1 MRGYLDTSWGQLH
14 YESVGSG
21 EQTIVLIHETGLS
34 HSAFKRLV
42 PELSGQLRVVSFDIP
57 GCGES
62 DPPPAITT
70 IEEYSARLA
79 EGIDAL
85 GIGRLAVLGAH
96 TGAQMAVQLA
106 AVDIPDRV
114 DAVYCLGLPFYR
126 PEVLAKRRVAV
137 VDEFTD
143 DGAHLL
149 TGFHRPP
156 KEYDPEV
163 RSRMVAATSLL
174 PGRVFW
180 PYHAVYKYAP
190 GEALPKIKAPV
201 VFLTSEKDILHPGD
215 VDGVE
220 LVQNGRLINIETER
234 LPLYWSQPKAVAHEI
249 FSTLGIKE
257 TP

>member
-1 MRGYLDTSWGQLH
+1 VDTSWGQLH

-21 EQTIVLIHETGLS
+21 EQTVLLIHETGLD
-34 HSAFKRLV
+34 HSAFKNLV
-42 PELSGQLRVVSFDIP
+42 PELSGRLRVVAFDTP

-70 IEEYSARLA
+70 VEEYSKHLL
-79 EGIDAL
+79 EGINAL
-85 GIGRLAVLGAH
+85 GIDRLAVFGAH
-96 TGAQMAVQLA
+96 TGAQIAVQLA

-114 DAVYCLGLPFYR
+114 DAVFCLGLPFYR

-137 VDEFTD
+137 VSEFTD

-156 KEYDPEV
+156 KEYHPEV

-174 PGRVFW
+174 PDRVFW

-201 VFLTSEKDILHPGD
+201 VFISNEKDILRPGD
-215 VDGVE
+215 EDGVE
-220 LVQNGRLINIETER
+220 LVADGRLVNIESDR
-234 LPLYWSQPKAVAHEI
+234 LPLYWTQPGQVAQVVL
-249 FSTLGIKE
+249 STLGSDGA
-257 TP
+257 

>member
-1 MRGYLDTSWGQLH
+1 MRGYAETSWGQLH

-21 EQTIVLIHETGLS
+21 ERTIVLIHETGLNY
-34 HSAFKRLV
+34 SAFKRLV
-42 PELSGQLRVVSFDIP
+42 PELSGHLRVVAFDIP

-70 IEEYSARLA
+70 IEEYSAHLR

-85 GIGRLAVLGAH
+85 GIGRLSVLGAH
-96 TGAQMAVQLA
+96 TGAQLAVQLA
-106 AVDIPDRV
+106 AVDIPDRI
-114 DAVYCLGLPFYR
+114 DAVFCLGLPFYR
-126 PEVLAKRRVAV
+126 PEVLAKRRVAIV
-137 VDEFTD
+137 PEFTD

-156 KEYDPEV
+156 KEYEPEV
-163 RSRMVAATSLL
+163 RSRMVAATSML
-174 PGRVFW
+174 PDRVFW

-201 VFLTSEKDILHPGD
+201 VFLTADNDILHPGD

-220 LVQNGRLINIETER
+220 LVRNGRLISIETET
-234 LPLYWSQPKAVAHEI
+234 LPLYWTQPERVATEVR
-249 FSTLGIKE
+249 STLGIK
-257 TP
+257 